1 MKPQVN
7 MRTARLAATRAAEA
21 YYNLSYSRMS
31 EDHEF
36 KKHID
41 EALTALQRDLVLAGD
56 DYGFDSSLRGGTITI
71 SFHAPS
77 VKFTVAADDATG
89 QIKVATA
96 SRSYKLD
103 WDIVENAFVHT
114 ESHQTL
120 KELLELAISKQLKKD
135 VEL

>member
-1 MKPQVN
+1 
-7 MRTARLAATRAAEA
+7 
-21 YYNLSYSRMS
+21 MS

-56 DYGFDSSLRGGTITI
+56 DYGFDSSLHGGTITI
-71 SFHAPS
+71 SFHRPAA
-77 VKFTVAADDATG
+77 KFTVASEAG
-89 QIKVATA
+89 QIKVATT
-96 SRSYKLD
+96 SRTYKLD

-120 KELLELAISKQLKKD
+120 KELLEQAISKQLKQD